1 MKEDRRARLWNQIVD
16 HARGESIT
24 MAHVCAVAVTATAVD
39 GAAVTMMLEATPRE
53 IVHASGPL
61 AMEMAELSV
70 TLGEGPDADVSADS
84 PALVGDLAAD
94 GPRSRWPLYASAAVE
109 AGVRALFAFPLR
121 VGGASVGV
129 MCLHRAAPGR
139 LHRDQLA
146 DALVLADTVLA
157 LLLDMGR
164 QPEPR
169 LDGRWSEQSGPHH
182 PEVHQ
187 ATGMITVQLGVTTA
201 VALVRLRAYAFAQ
214 DKRLSDVAKDVVAR
228 RLRFGEGG
236 S

>member
-1 MKEDRRARLWNQIVD
+1 MKQDRRARLWTEIVD
-16 HARGESIT
+16 HAGGETIT
-24 MAHVCAVAVTATAVD
+24 MAHVCAVAVIAAAVD
-39 GAAVTMMLEATPRE
+39 GAAVTTMLKDTPRE
-53 IVHASGPL
+53 IVHASAPL

-70 TLGEGPDADVSADS
+70 TLGEGPEADLSADG
-84 PALVGDLAAD
+84 PALVGDFAAD
-94 GPRSRWPLYASAAVE
+94 GPQARWPLYASAAVE
-109 AGVRALFAFPLR
+109 AGVHALFAFPLR

-139 LHRDQLA
+139 LDREQLA
-146 DALVLADTVLA
+146 DSLVLADTVLA
-157 LLLDMGR
+157 LLLDIGR

-169 LDGRWSEQSGPHH
+169 LDVRWSEQAGPHH

-201 VALVRLRAYAFAQ
+201 VALVRLRAHAFAH
-214 DKRLSDVAKDVVAR
+214 DRRLSDVAKDVVAR